1 MQEATRKIS
10 LSILLPKI
18 FVFREN
24 KLFLAM
30 IQKRMT
36 SELARKIRFYIL
48 FRREVR
54 QRVKK
59 RGDRFARAN
68 EGKIYQDNFLH
79 YLKNLIPV
87 SYV

>member
-54 QRVKK
+54 QRLKK
-59 RGDRFARAN
+59 GVNKKVFEKGN
-68 EGKIYQDNFLH
+68 TNY
-79 YLKNLIPV
+79 YL
-87 SYV
+87 